1 MADNERV
8 VIVSNDLD
16 PQQQSVAQA
25 NRTEWYPGKATSR
38 EGDMN
43 WERDKRIP
51 QGTPAFGGEA
61 AGPVEMNRTRVV
73 KLHRNTVSDQVL
85 HGNDG
90 VFPHTEAPETTV
102 IDDDATWG
110 TGPDPEHT
118 VTPVEENEADGRY
131 ERHAGND
138 NIKGA

>member
-1 MADNERV
+1 MATNERV
-8 VIVSNDLD
+8 QYVSNDLD

-25 NRTEWYPGKATSR
+25 NRTEWYPGKASSR

-43 WERDKRIP
+43 WERDNRIP

-73 KLHRNTVSDQVL
+73 KLDRNTVSDQTVL
-85 HGNDG
+85 PPTVDSTR
-90 VFPHTEAPETTV
+90 VEAVTTDFV
-102 IDDDATWG
+102 SG
-110 TGPDPEHT
+110 THT
-118 VTPVEENEADGRY
+118 VQETEYRDDLAEQ
-131 ERHAGND
+131 ERLAGND